1 MERKEIILLLLR
13 VVKMLWFC
21 QEEDVCLN
29 YALMDGED
37 ESLSGQRL
45 FKDPRW
51 RIAERS
57 ENLKKKMI
65 KQPLHPHMLFGRVSR
80 KILLAPPKTTVA
92 YSVARHDWIFKRDRI
107 LWSVKTKQKWLFGIK
122 PSRFEEYPM
131 TTVKYTVGSYM
142 LWCGPIYLLEVLDI
156 LFRYMV
162 SWILSSTNR

>member
-1 MERKEIILLLLR
+1 MENCREVRKPKKENDQTTSTSPH
-13 VVKMLWFC
+13 VVW
-21 QEEDVCLN
+21 E
-29 YALMDGED
+29 G
-37 ESLSGQRL
+37 
-45 FKDPRW
+45 FKKNPPR
-51 RIAERS
+51 S
-57 ENLKKKMI
+57 
-65 KQPLHPHMLFGRVSR
+65 S
-80 KILLAPPKTTVA
+80 KTTVA